1 MATSEYDM
9 LVVIDQTASMSTYL
23 RSLNQSLQDIIRISS
38 LTGCFSRIGVMAY
51 GDYCGGP
58 ITNWSGWYSL
68 AGDSEIPQQQ
78 LLDFSCNLKADY
90 GGDWPEATKSG
101 LAHAYNVMRG
111 DAKTLI
117 LLYTDAPPHMPY
129 TGGDNYRTEKRNL
142 TTSGNYGTSGPL
154 FADWIAGSRAFA
166 TGEKRAQVF
175 SFIQQPTSA
184 YTSELTLL
192 PYMFL
197 SEVTGGACLQL
208 KAGINSKEIS
218 ELTVGMLLA
227 WMGVEKEGAK
237 LSSKEVAKMT
247 QYKDKGSIDQVVSEE
262 SQSVARYITD
272 PKLEPTQ
279 VANNLR
285 YDNWKTNALSLENM
299 ATLIPQREIKIQDF
313 AKRYYVD
320 PAYQEQVI
328 ARMRELIQTDVA
340 AITLNPV
347 FGSLWRAIC
356 SDRTNPMR
364 DTLIAEFGR
373 QVNEAVGPQKDGL
386 KVWLEESYDR
396 AGEILQVISSV
407 PSAEQYPCVFMD
419 PTLDFNQE
427 GYEPLRRDELLEI
440 GRSCDARILRRLG
453 RVLTRLTYVGCEAD
467 LPFHIKGVMLED
479 VARIPLAL
487 ADKKYDR
494 QFWKVLL
501 HAVVPGTM
509 LAGRPGALLAA
520 LSLRMGITPLEEVAY
535 KELLAWKN
543 QWKTLDIPETWNTSC
558 LGLLLEADE
567 KIRTKKSLGN
577 KAREILHQSDRQLF
591 KALVEYKML
600 EFNLRTTLTARIGW
614 APDRAR
620 MPIGPVVVC
629 KQCQYPRSVT
639 IMSKNG
645 ICGMCE
651 PETYARH
658 KDEEKDAVRQQLTHG
673 HVSKDDSDTTP
684 ATWVECAMTH
694 CRAQYIVYFVE
705 NLNVRP
711 KCHCCRFTKD
721 AAPFVECVTCLSR
734 MVWPEEYRPAD
745 FDKSTFKCV
754 GCTDG
759 KATIIDEEISAEK
772 LRKENEN
779 SDWLLRNTD
788 SKIANP
794 FSGRTLFHVIS
805 TAGFDDFSEKVEVLP
820 QTTSAP
826 ELRIR
831 GKLVRNSQELVEYL
845 RRWVTSRKVEQGT
858 CSLCFSDFKKR
869 ELRPACGRSGCKEL
883 ICEACLGSWYNINA
897 RGRVINA
904 AALCCPFCRRQPSPK
919 VSIPSELKFL
929 GGLKEAVRESQAG
942 WIYAW
947 CSSCGLAKRYMER
960 VCAENAETAELTD
973 WKCEDCP
980 GDVGKQVSVTVK
992 ECPGCGTATE
1002 KSAGCDHMAC
1012 PVEGCGAH
1020 WCFFCGKR
1028 VDEGLIY
1035 SHMSEEH
1042 GGWYAGGEWEEE
1054 YYSEGEDMD

>member
-1 MATSEYDM
+1 MSTSEYDM

-58 ITNWSGWYSL
+58 ITQWSGWYSL
-68 AGDSEIPQQQ
+68 SGDSEIPQQR
-78 LLDFSCNLKADY
+78 LLEFASNLQANY

-101 LAHAYNVMRG
+101 LARAYHVMRD

-117 LLYTDAPPHMPY
+117 LLFTDAPPHMPY
-129 TGGDNYRTEKRNL
+129 TGGDNYKAEKKSL
-142 TTSGNYGTSGPL
+142 TISGLYGASGRL
-154 FADWIAGSRAFA
+154 FADWITGARAFSG
-166 TGEKRAQVF
+166 GEKRAQVF
-175 SFIQQPTSA
+175 SFIQEQASR

-192 PYMFL
+192 PYTFL

-208 KAGINSKEIS
+208 TGHMTSKDIS
-218 ELTVGMLLA
+218 ELTVGVLLA

-247 QYKDKGSIDQVVSEE
+247 QYKDKTSIDQVVSEE
-262 SQSVARYITD
+262 SQNVAKYITD
-272 PKLEPTQ
+272 PRVNPSEI
-279 VANNLR
+279 ANHARN
-285 YDNWKTNALSLENM
+285 DNTKTDALSLENL
-299 ATLIPQREIKIQDF
+299 TSLIPRREIKMQDF
-313 AKRYYVD
+313 SKRYDTD
-320 PAYQEQVI
+320 PTYQEQVI
-328 ARMRELIQTDVA
+328 ERMRELIRTDVM

-356 SDRTNPMR
+356 NDRLNPMR

-373 QVNEAVGPQKDGL
+373 QVNEAVGTQKEVL

-396 AGEILQVISSV
+396 VGEILQAIGSV
-407 PSAEQYPCVFMD
+407 PSAQQYPCVFID
-419 PTLDFNQE
+419 PTLDFSQDGE
-427 GYEPLRRDELLEI
+427 DELRRDELLEI

-453 RVLTRLTYVGCEAD
+453 RVLTRLTYVESEAG
-467 LPFHIKGVMLED
+467 LPVHISGVAAGD

-487 ADKKYDR
+487 TDHKYGR
-494 QFWKVLL
+494 QFWKILL
-501 HAVVPGTM
+501 HSVVPGTM
-509 LAGRPGALLAA
+509 LAARPAALLAA
-520 LSLRMGITPLEEVAY
+520 LSLRMGIAPLEEAAY
-535 KELLAWKN
+535 KELLAWKGK
-543 QWKTLDIPETWNTSC
+543 WATLDIPETWNTSC

-567 KIRTKKSLGN
+567 KIRTKRSSGDE
-577 KAREILHQSDRQLF
+577 ARDILNQSDRQLF
-591 KALVEYKML
+591 KTLVEYKML
-600 EFNLRTTLTARIGW
+600 EFNLQTTLTARIGW
-614 APDRAR
+614 TPDRAK

-629 KQCQYPRSVT
+629 KQCEYPRSVT

-705 NLNVRP
+705 HLNVRP
-711 KCHCCRFTKD
+711 KCHYCRFTKET
-721 AAPFVECVTCLSR
+721 APFVECTTCLSR
-734 MVWPEEYRPAD
+734 MVWPEEYRPSD
-745 FDKSTFKCV
+745 FDKATFKCV
-754 GCTDG
+754 GCRAG
-759 KATIIDEEISAEK
+759 KATIIEEETSAEK
-772 LRKENEN
+772 LRQENER
-779 SDWLLRNTD
+779 SDWLLKNVD
-788 SKIANP
+788 MKITNP
-794 FSGRTLFHVIS
+794 LAGRSLFHVIS
-805 TAGFDDFSEKVEVLP
+805 TAGLDDFSEKVEVLP
-820 QTTSAP
+820 KTTK
-826 ELRIR
+826 ETDLRIK
-831 GKLVRNSQELVEYL
+831 GKLVRNSQELIDYL

-883 ICEACLGSWYNINA
+883 ICEGCLGSWYNINA

-919 VSIPSELKFL
+919 VSIPSGLKFL

-960 VCAENAETAELTD
+960 VCAANTETAELTG

-980 GDVGKQVSVTVK
+980 AAEGKQVSIK

-1002 KSAGCDHMAC
+1002 KSAGCDHIAC
-1012 PVEGCGAH
+1012 PVEACGVH
-1020 WCFFCGKR
+1020 WCFFCGMK
-1028 VDEGLIY
+1028 VDQDFIY
-1035 SHMSEEH
+1035 THMSEEH
-1042 GGWYAGGEWEEE
+1042 GGWYGGREWEEE
-1054 YYSEGEDMD
+1054 GLEEDSEDEH